1 MKIATEEDARRI
13 LGPFYDPTAK
23 PLTDLSQED
32 WDKILQKDAIMET
45 CNALALKHIVD
56 DFTPDQLKNWG
67 VNKDGAI
74 CMLTYDYDMLKD
86 MDDKAKKSYENDIK
100 VYMEILR
107 TKGYVIDKSRVTTE
121 KKRYVSS
128 ACEAMGMDT
137 D

>member
-1 MKIATEEDARRI
+1 MKIVTEEDARRI

-45 CNALALKHIVD
+45 CNALALKYIVD

-74 CMLTYDYDMLKD
+74 CTLTYDYDMLKD
-86 MDDKAKKSYENDIK
+86 MDDKAKKS
-100 VYMEILR
+100 VEILR

-121 KKRYVSS
+121 KKRYASS
-128 ACEAMGMDT
+128 ACESMFMD
-137 D
+137 DD